1 MGEDY
6 EYYEF
11 IISGNSIK
19 KWNKDNGKFNSTR
32 GQIEKFIIANAKD
45 LENADYACMSTIDR
59 KFVPLNFTYNANFST
74 FEIFAFDKRKEP

>member
-32 GQIEKFIIANAKD
+32 SQLNKFIIANAKD
-45 LENADYACMSTIDR
+45 LETADYACMSTVDR
-59 KFVPLNFTYNANFST
+59 KFIPLNFTYNGNFST